1 MNKRL
6 SNKYYWLLTFIILH
20 FFHYLDYVNY
30 NPTLG
35 GQIANVIVL
44 ILIVYALTRKQNY
57 NLYASSKYVLYF
69 MLVPMLSIIPCYI
82 ERGQDFITS
91 LRVFLPSCIWM
102 LYFFLQEKK
111 FNVDNVTRII
121 LLIAFVRIG
130 ITFVEQFTYPV
141 YYFANRTDVELEN
154 GIIREVEIRSGFRR
168 YLISDTFFSMFAIFY
183 YYQKIIEK
191 SKHRIRI
198 IVLFLIACF
207 GLYMDQSRQ
216 FLASTV
222 GSIAIFSMFTSK
234 YGLGGKIAFILLVVC
249 LYFGYG
255 FLFSELSSQT
265 ADELN
270 DDNIRVASYT
280 FYLWEY
286 WKGPLTVIFGN
297 GIPGNSVYGDEIKNI
312 EATMHFFRTDVG
324 IVGALSIGG
333 ICTIAVFF
341 SYYFTVVRKNW
352 RILEPYQKMFL
363 ISALLNVPLIFPI
376 TQGVHYK
383 CFWAVLLFIID
394 QTIRKNKNVALK

>member
-1 MNKRL
+1 
-6 SNKYYWLLTFIILH
+6 
-20 FFHYLDYVNY
+20 
-30 NPTLG
+30 
-35 GQIANVIVL
+35 
-44 ILIVYALTRKQNY
+44 
-57 NLYASSKYVLYF
+57 
-69 MLVPMLSIIPCYI
+69 
-82 ERGQDFITS
+82 
-91 LRVFLPSCIWM
+91 
-102 LYFFLQEKK
+102 
-111 FNVDNVTRII
+111 
-121 LLIAFVRIG
+121 
-130 ITFVEQFTYPV
+130 
-141 YYFANRTDVELEN
+141 
-154 GIIREVEIRSGFRR
+154 
-168 YLISDTFFSMFAIFY
+168 
-183 YYQKIIEK
+183 
-191 SKHRIRI
+191 
-198 IVLFLIACF
+198 
-207 GLYMDQSRQ
+207 MDQSRQ

-352 RILEPYQKMFL
+352 RFLEPYQKMFL